1 MSIQDS
7 VKGFLESSVID
18 FTFDFEQNNFQIY
31 QELLELLNVND
42 NDDEDNKQFLIWSQ
56 YSCPKCET
64 ILNIYWSEKDGK
76 EKGR

>member
-1 MSIQDS
+1 MNISCPKCKDVEMIWGNDW
-7 VKGFLESSVID
+7 
-18 FTFDFEQNNFQIY
+18 
-31 QELLELLNVND
+31 D
-42 NDDEDNKQFLIWSQ
+42 NDDEDNEKFLIWSQ